1 MPDTGF
7 DNITP
12 ERIMVERGFEFVKG
26 TWQRQRSFSPAVS
39 TRGGRIVWVAG
50 HGAATDSD
58 GNPLDGDFAAQA
70 RQSFRN
76 MAATLAQ
83 AGATLAD
90 LTTMT
95 VFITDARF
103 GDEFVRIRSEFFE
116 EDKWPASALITCAG
130 MAVPAMLVEIQGIAV
145 VDD

>member
-1 MPDTGF
+1 
-7 DNITP
+7 
-12 ERIMVERGFEFVKG
+12 MVERSFVKG
-26 TWQRQRSFSPAVS
+26 TWQRSRAFSPAVS
-39 TRGGRIVWVAG
+39 TRGGRIVWAAG
-50 HGAATDSD
+50 HGAAKDSD
-58 GNPLDGDFAAQA
+58 GNSLAGDFAAQS

-76 MAATLAQ
+76 LEASLHQ

-103 GDEFVRIRSEFFE
+103 GDEFVKIRGEFFA
-116 EDKWPASALITCAG
+116 EDRWPASALITCAG
-130 MAVPAMLVEIQGIAV
+130 MAVPDMLVEIQGIAV

>member
-1 MPDTGF
+1 
-7 DNITP
+7 
-12 ERIMVERGFEFVKG
+12 MVERSYVTG
-26 TWQRQRSFSPAVS
+26 TWQRNRSFSPAVS

-58 GNPLDGDFAAQA
+58 GNSLAGNFAAQT

-76 MAATLAQ
+76 MEATLAQ

-103 GDEFVRIRSEFFE
+103 GTEFVNIRAEYFD

-130 MAVPAMLVEIQGIAV
+130 MAVPEMLVEIQGIAV